1 MAVEDDLFFFVPIFV
16 LISWKGLGHAR
27 QTRNVCWYLSVSAA
41 LNKWTFM
48 MRLLDLLWMLCWR
61 DTMVRRKFPRNVEP
75 YLYLV
80 FIATILGVSVT
91 D

>member
-1 MAVEDDLFFFVPIFV
+1 MEDDLFFFVPIFV

-27 QTRNVCWYLSVSAA
+27 QTRDVCWYLSVSAA
-41 LNKWTFM
+41 LNRWTFM
-48 MRLLDLLWMLCWR
+48 TRLLDLLWMLCWR
-61 DTMVRRKFPRNVEP
+61 DTMVKLNVGP

-80 FIATILGVSVT
+80 FVATILCVSVT